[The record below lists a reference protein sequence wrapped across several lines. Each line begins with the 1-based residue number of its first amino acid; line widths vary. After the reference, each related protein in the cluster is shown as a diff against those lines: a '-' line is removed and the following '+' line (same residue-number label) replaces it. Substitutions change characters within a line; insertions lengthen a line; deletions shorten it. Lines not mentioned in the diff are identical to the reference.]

1 MCGDSIEECVQ
12 DFKMSFKTLR
22 NGMGRGCEHV
32 N

>member
-22 NGMGRGCEHV
+22 KGRGWEHV